1 MVQPTARRA
10 EQPESSSTYR
20 WMLLGCELLT
30 IAALVANLV
39 AMAPR

>member
-1 MVQPTARRA
+1 MVEPTASRP
-10 EQPESSSTYR
+10 EQPASSTYR

-30 IAALVANLV
+30 LAALVANLV

>member
-1 MVQPTARRA
+1 MVDPIARRP
-10 EQPESSSTYR
+10 EQPASSNPYR

-30 IAALVANLV
+30 LAALVANLV